1 MPNFAA
7 DQLST
12 FAAADEVEIETR
24 ARPGSPVHR
33 VIIWVVVDDGEVYLR
48 SVRGPRGRWFR
59 ELIAAAEGAL
69 HVAGIRHRVRAELAA
84 DDISI
89 ERCSR
94 GLESKYARDP
104 ALRTMLRVE
113 TLPTTIRLEPRS
125 HTDPSGIDAGW

>member
-12 FAAADEVEIETR
+12 FAAAEEVEIETR
-24 ARPGSPVHR
+24 AGPGSPVHR
-33 VIIWVVVDDGEVYLR
+33 VIIWVMVDGDEVYLR

-69 HVAGIRHRVRAELAA
+69 HVAGTRHPIRAELAA

-94 GLESKYARDP
+94 ALERKYARDP
-104 ALRTMLRVE
+104 ALRTMLRAD
-113 TLPTTIRLEPRS
+113 TLPTTVRLEPRS
-125 HTDPSGIDAGW
+125 NTDPSGFDAGW